1 MAKTKTIAQIQNEGY
16 DALERALGPDD
27 AIRFIRCFD
36 PGHGDYTQERKKY
49 LKNKSVREIGAEIL
63 AMQDKE

>member
-49 LKNKSVREIGAEIL
+49 LKRL
-63 AMQDKE
+63 C